1 MKKHKIL
8 LFSDK
13 KATPTIYKAL
23 SKKFLNGLIFGEIRS
38 TETDLLNKFNI
49 TTFPVV
55 MAL

>member
-38 TETDLLNKFNI
+38 TETDLLKKFNI